1 MESQADEA
9 KSPALKLPGG
19 LTLEASR
26 LSYPAQF
33 AHSEEFVRLSTLRN
47 T

>member
-1 MESQADEA
+1 MESQEDEA
-9 KSPALKLPGG
+9 KSPAQESRGG

>member
-1 MESQADEA
+1 MESQEDEA
-9 KSPALKLPGG
+9 KSPAQESCVG
-19 LTLEASR
+19 LTLKASR